1 MKFTYTATILW
12 ENVWTVGNI
21 DVFMSSTVTTEIYPL
36 IGTYTTSTLSMKY
49 FKQVIPIPSYLIAI
63 VAGNIKK
70 VATGS
75 RTFVI
80 AEPDTVSEYASE
92 LED

>member
-1 MKFTYTATILW
+1 
-12 ENVWTVGNI
+12 
-21 DVFMSSTVTTEIYPL
+21 
-36 IGTYTTSTLSMKY
+36 MKY